1 MANGLSSLTTQ
12 FWVSSEVTA
21 KAETEHIER
30 TKTAV
35 KIELINR
42 LIFIVIITPLEINV
56 DKEKKMVDIWL
67 TKAEKND
74 EKLKESLKEVYKK
87 YSEQKYMVAVFM
99 SGEQDLYEN
108 TRDLLL
114 YNRRRMAEK
123 EVQAERIARSAV

>member
-1 MANGLSSLTTQ
+1 MYKPFRKRKYLDQGKRWKESRTGCPAFLS
-12 FWVSSEVTA
+12 
-21 KAETEHIER
+21 K
-30 TKTAV
+30 
-35 KIELINR
+35 
-42 LIFIVIITPLEINV
+42 FIVIGVITIMEINV
-56 DKEKKMVDIWL
+56 DREKEMVDIWL

-87 YSEQKYMVAVFM
+87 YSEQKYLVAVFM

>member
-1 MANGLSSLTTQ
+1 MYKPFRKRKYLDQGERWKESRTGCPAFLS
-12 FWVSSEVTA
+12 
-21 KAETEHIER
+21 K
-30 TKTAV
+30 
-35 KIELINR
+35 
-42 LIFIVIITPLEINV
+42 FIVIGVITIMEINV
-56 DKEKKMVDIWL
+56 DREKEMVDIWL

-87 YSEQKYMVAVFM
+87 YSEQKYLVAVFM

-114 YNRRRMAEK
+114 YNRHRMAEK